1 MSAPSVSLD
10 DIAVFLRGLDDNS
23 IDESNA
29 VGRLSHSLG
38 TVDDHERRQ
47 RRDLLLRIV
56 HYCVPP
62 SAIDHSALDRR
73 SVATKIREHLIDVHG
88 HVDSD
93 ATTEVADDVAS
104 LLRNLQ
110 GGSSGAAEWKRSE
123 LLIDQQHQCAHCR
136 APLDR
141 VPETMRRGDVFK
153 PYSDEIGPHPETD
166 HVEPASWFG
175 TDDIENLQVLCQL
188 CNRAK
193 SDDRGLNSK
202 MEFEYATTPL
212 EEIPA
217 GHRARVLY
225 YTIEESDSKCAE
237 CGSTDRELTVR
248 PVTGGLTY
256 ARINLRVLCVMCA
269 SFDSNA
275 ESPSGTL

>member
-1 MSAPSVSLD
+1 MSSPSVSLD
-10 DIAVFLRGLDDNS
+10 DIAVILRGLDDSSVNTS
-23 IDESNA
+23 SA
-29 VGRLSHSLG
+29 ARRLYHSLG
-38 TVDDHERRQ
+38 GVDDHERRQ

-56 HYCVPP
+56 HYCAPP

-73 SVATKIREHLIDVHG
+73 SVATKIRDHLVNVHR
-88 HVDSD
+88 HADSHE
-93 ATTEVADDVAS
+93 ATEVADNVAS

-110 GGSSGAAEWKRSE
+110 GGSSGAAEWKRNE
-123 LLIDQQHQCAHCR
+123 LLIAQQHRCAHCR

-175 TDDIENLQVLCQL
+175 TDDFENLQVLCQL

-193 SDDRGLNSK
+193 SDDQGMNSK
-202 MEFEYATTPL
+202 AEFEHATTPI
-212 EEIPA
+212 EEISA
-217 GHRARVLY
+217 GHRARMLY
-225 YTIEESDSKCAE
+225 YTIEESNSKCAE
-237 CGSTDRELTVR
+237 CSSSDRELTVR
-248 PVTGGLTY
+248 PTRDGVTY
-256 ARINLRVLCVMCA
+256 ARVNLRVLCVACA

-275 ESPSGTL
+275 ESPDNAQ

>member
-1 MSAPSVSLD
+1 MPSPSVSLD
-10 DIAVFLRGLDDNS
+10 DIAVFLRGLDDRT
-23 IDESNA
+23 IDASTA

-38 TVDDHERRQ
+38 TGDNHERRQ

-56 HYCVPP
+56 HYCAPP
-62 SAIDHSALDRR
+62 SAIDHSAFDRR
-73 SVATKIREHLIDVHG
+73 SVATKIRDHLIHVHG
-88 HVDSD
+88 HPDGHE
-93 ATTEVADDVAS
+93 TTEVADRVAS

-110 GGSSGAAEWKRSE
+110 GGSPGAAEWKRNE
-123 LLIDQQHQCAHCR
+123 LLVAQQHRCAHCR

-153 PYSDEIGPHPETD
+153 PYSDVLGPHPETD

-202 MEFEYATTPL
+202 TEFEHATTPI
-212 EEIPA
+212 EDVPE
-217 GHRARVLY
+217 GHRARMVY

-237 CGSTDRELTVR
+237 CASSDRELTVR
-248 PVTGGLTY
+248 PAGEGLTY
-256 ARINLRVLCVMCA
+256 ARINLRVLCVECA
-269 SFDSNA
+269 SSDLNV
-275 ESPSGTL
+275 E

>member
-1 MSAPSVSLD
+1 MSSPSVSLD
-10 DIAVFLRGLDDNS
+10 DIAVVLCGLNDSS
-23 IDESNA
+23 IDASSA

-56 HYCVPP
+56 HYCAPP

-73 SVATKIREHLIDVHG
+73 SVATKIRDHLVNVHG
-88 HVDSD
+88 HVDGHE
-93 ATTEVADDVAS
+93 TTEVAEDVAS

-110 GGSSGAAEWKRSE
+110 GGSSGAAEWKRNE
-123 LLIDQQHQCAHCR
+123 LLIAHQHQCAHCR

-141 VPETMRRGDVFK
+141 LPETMRLGDVYK
-153 PYSDEIGPHPETD
+153 PYSDEMGPHPETD

-202 MEFEYATTPL
+202 TEFEHATTPI
-212 EEIPA
+212 EDVPA
-217 GHRARVLY
+217 GHRVRMLY

-237 CGSTDRELTVR
+237 CSSSDRELTVR
-248 PVTGGLTY
+248 PARDGLTY
-256 ARINLRVLCVMCA
+256 ARVNLRVLCVTCA

-275 ESPSGTL
+275 ESPSDTR